1 MNETTIQV
9 LRGYVFICQI
19 LKKFNGFFKMKV
31 VLCLFRQIRYFSY
44 CCYHL
49 RPSLGL
55 SDFAYWT
62 IISVHSEYASVFQCH
77 KFYL

>member
-9 LRGYVFICQI
+9 LRGRVFICQI

-31 VLCLFRQIRYFSY
+31 ILCLFRQIKNFC

-49 RPSLGL
+49 RSSLGL
-55 SDFAYWT
+55 SVTLY
-62 IISVHSEYASVFQCH
+62 IGP
-77 KFYL
+77 